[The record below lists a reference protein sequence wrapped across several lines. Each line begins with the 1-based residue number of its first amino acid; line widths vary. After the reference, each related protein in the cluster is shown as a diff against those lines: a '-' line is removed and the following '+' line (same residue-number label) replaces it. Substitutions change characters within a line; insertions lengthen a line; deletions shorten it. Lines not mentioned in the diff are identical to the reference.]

1 MAGSM
6 TPQCR
11 RSRSCK
17 SPTESARSVA
27 GTIPTTVSDPRR
39 DAAGENGQP
48 VADLPSE
55 GVIGGQIRVVGVA
68 GFPVGVVPLVGGH
81 PRVGVTQIACLPDG

>member
-48 VADLPSE
+48 LADLP
-55 GVIGGQIRVVGVA
+55 GKRVISRQSRVVAVPGFPIRVVT
-68 GFPVGVVPLVGGH
+68 LVGGH